1 MSSYSKAQLKDL
13 YIEEGKIKRAKA
25 IDDTISGAYRHV
37 IEKAKAGMSSVIY
50 PIRDPE
56 IVDEVIRNLK
66 RLFPDSTV
74 AIQSP
79 VFRDHDLLIYICWT

>member
-1 MSSYSKAQLKDL
+1 MSFTRAQLKDL
-13 YIEEGKIKRAKA
+13 KTKEDEIQRLKA
-25 IDDTISGAYRHV
+25 IHDTISGAYRSV

-56 IVDEVIRNLK
+56 MVDEVINNLK

>member
-1 MSSYSKAQLKDL
+1 MLSYSKAQLKDL
-13 YIEEGKIKRAKA
+13 KLEEDKIKRAKT
-25 IDDTISGAYRHV
+25 IHDTISGAFRSV

-66 RLFPDSTV
+66 LLFPDSTV
-74 AIQSP
+74 ALQSP
-79 VFRDHDLLIYICWT
+79 VFRDHDLLIYICWI